1 MIIHGK
7 RYSYQKFVR
16 GYRGSLPW
24 GQSGK
29 RTPCG
34 QLSVSLA
41 LFTSP
46 FLAQSRA
53 PSLAMQSE
61 LGVVRLNSNPSRRPG
76 CLRRHDG
83 LKTDRKSMTHP
94 LATIRTSRET
104 KQRFHLFCMM
114 RCTFLYA
121 FKTNNWKA
129 LNKILLWRCDK
140 DEFFQREFFAK
151 LRNLAASKGHL
162 QLAWLGHWQI
172 SRIRE
177 QRDIRVGYQRG
188 FRQVDPQ
195 GSIYSSVGSKLYE
208 YIITEGFWSNRLDDV
223 DTLTNY
229 FHVFIRAAIVTCEM
243 CQQRVHCYLG
253 SSYSSYQDTLKMT
266 VRFYCNND
274 IEFKPKKYFFLIIA
288 DKIVSTNFVNV

>member
-46 FLAQSRA
+46 FLAQSPV

-104 KQRFHLFCMM
+104 KQLFHLFLHDAIH
-114 RCTFLYA
+114 FLM
-121 FKTNNWKA
+121 
-129 LNKILLWRCDK
+129 L
-140 DEFFQREFFAK
+140 
-151 LRNLAASKGHL
+151 
-162 QLAWLGHWQI
+162 
-172 SRIRE
+172 
-177 QRDIRVGYQRG
+177 
-188 FRQVDPQ
+188 
-195 GSIYSSVGSKLYE
+195 SKL
-208 YIITEGFWSNRLDDV
+208 
-223 DTLTNY
+223 TN
-229 FHVFIRAAIVTCEM
+229 
-243 CQQRVHCYLG
+243 
-253 SSYSSYQDTLKMT
+253 
-266 VRFYCNND
+266 
-274 IEFKPKKYFFLIIA
+274 
-288 DKIVSTNFVNV
+288 

>member
-34 QLSVSLA
+34 QLSVSLT
-41 LFTSP
+41 LFPSSL
-46 FLAQSRA
+46 LAQSPV

-104 KQRFHLFCMM
+104 KQYMQTLFHDKIYV
-114 RCTFLYA
+114 FLCFSKLTT
-121 FKTNNWKA
+121 FKTTK
-129 LNKILLWRCDK
+129 RCIK
-140 DEFFQREFFAK
+140 YFIIMLRQRRIPPVRTSAE
-151 LRNLAASKGHL
+151 LRNLAASQL
-162 QLAWLGHWQI
+162 QLA
-172 SRIRE
+172 
-177 QRDIRVGYQRG
+177 
-188 FRQVDPQ
+188 
-195 GSIYSSVGSKLYE
+195 
-208 YIITEGFWSNRLDDV
+208 
-223 DTLTNY
+223 
-229 FHVFIRAAIVTCEM
+229 
-243 CQQRVHCYLG
+243 
-253 SSYSSYQDTLKMT
+253 
-266 VRFYCNND
+266 
-274 IEFKPKKYFFLIIA
+274 
-288 DKIVSTNFVNV
+288 